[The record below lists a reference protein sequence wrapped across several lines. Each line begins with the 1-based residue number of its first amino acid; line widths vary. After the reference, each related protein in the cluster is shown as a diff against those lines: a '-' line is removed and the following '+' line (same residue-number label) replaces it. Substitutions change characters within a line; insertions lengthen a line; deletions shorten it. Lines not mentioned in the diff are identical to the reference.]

1 MKYMFLFALV
11 LLVGCK
17 KDSQLT
23 QPCTLKF
30 QNQFTTNTSLGLSIN
45 GGEVSLKKID
55 FEGDRSAGSEVE
67 IEKEFENYFIALSNN
82 FSWNVE
88 MDIPNGKYTN
98 YQIEFRFRKNSGSA
112 LIWRGFINQN
122 GSVLPIEIQFPTD
135 FDLEVNHANQ
145 PDLQKDKTYTCSWK
159 VDLNQLFAGITSVQI
174 DNATVDSS
182 TGINQI
188 KISNTDNSLI
198 YQQIFNNLEAAS
210 SLEIL

>member
-67 IEKEFENYFIALSNN
+67 IEKEFENYFIA
-82 FSWNVE
+82 
-88 MDIPNGKYTN
+88 
-98 YQIEFRFRKNSGSA
+98 
-112 LIWRGFINQN
+112 
-122 GSVLPIEIQFPTD
+122 
-135 FDLEVNHANQ
+135 
-145 PDLQKDKTYTCSWK
+145 
-159 VDLNQLFAGITSVQI
+159 
-174 DNATVDSS
+174 
-182 TGINQI
+182 
-188 KISNTDNSLI
+188 
-198 YQQIFNNLEAAS
+198 
-210 SLEIL
+210 